1 MAATNSNTD
10 EVLSQSLM
18 KIQSTNYQVDPTV
31 SAYPEDLKMLIVALK
46 RSLLSTAMF
55 RSFPVPMVWLSR
67 AASTASYN
75 HTADVITFNLIN
87 NKRVKLSK
95 NLFVEFLQ
103 IPNNPPFVKPVNS
116 QIIHMFNEMGHQP
129 ELEKISD
136 FRKSGLPCIW
146 NFLFGIFL
154 RCLTGRSV
162 GLDRGRVE
170 VYAMV
175 MGIYYD
181 INVDY
186 ATQLWKEFVKSLEN
200 TNSVKGIS
208 CARYWSLILEKVYEK
223 EAIPIMQDVEVA
235 EFSFYQFPKVV
246 EDDEAIFTRVA
257 RIPDAMLRKVSPT
270 HKVLVRYLRN
280 IDTADQTGVLPDV
293 ATPSKKKKVSKKSV
307 KGSPIVQDEVV
318 PTEKTLSKSKK
329 EILPSKSG
337 VLKQIRKAEVSS
349 KGVTIRSIPAPVSPG
364 KKRQRV
370 EDVAK
375 NMQRTLVKRRKM
387 VIRNESSDEE
397 VVPKTPPVT
406 TMVNV
411 SLPILSTS
419 QISTT
424 ISQTQPLEIVLT
436 KSVTEEVPISDM
448 VVNVSDTGAPI
459 ASTIQTSLPITTL
472 STTSSIFDHALQN
485 PFTTLF
491 PSQSP
496 ENPPPSQQMSDP
508 EVEGGAFG
516 GILDDIPFDSDEEDI
531 PDHMLMTGKQ
541 FKILNQKLKA
551 IIQSQADSGRMSLI
565 SAMEVDVMIKG
576 AEKRIME
583 KVYQTDKNN
592 ELRVKAPGNNFTS
605 AVQDLKAATKE
616 RHILFVQD
624 VKKVREDVNFKIQEL
639 KSELAKDLQDVHTRQ
654 EDLQKQIVEISSQLH
669 KLNNIPVVEDQK
681 AATMEKFDHLIKLV
695 TELKSAVS
703 HSSSSQILTP
713 EFLSLKIN
721 TLEQAIQKALAP
733 LSNFTSLLPKSAPPV
748 FTGVQGGEKSRSKE
762 DEAKTV
768 GKMISTQLVAT
779 LPIPTKPISSTTIT
793 TKTISKGIVIGE
805 NEGGS
810 SSKPQKDVTGKGKG
824 ILYEKSKE
832 ELKADAEAE
841 LERMR
846 QVQSIMRQ
854 RASDPPSM
862 NKGDPAKL
870 YSYET
875 IESKVVGREMYEFE
889 KKPKRSY
896 DIANSDHC
904 QLDFPINEMLF
915 ITTQYKISEKF
926 DNPDDYTH
934 MKIRFHVVLGKNP
947 DEVWSLMKI
956 KKVLT
961 IKNDV
966 LFEDMLQNFRYFV
979 IRADNKQY
987 DFTVA
992 DFPLM
997 NCNDL
1002 IQVALILK
1010 HMEENKLKGSET
1022 DVFKVGFAQ
1031 VKTYIDN
1038 YFDCLALTNDE
1049 LANVLGR
1056 EVKVPWEDTLTPS
1069 ALSKYVVGEICLKPF
1084 GMVFS
1089 GRDTKGKPKKF
1100 LFKASEIERY
1110 NSSQYT
1116 HFIVRM
1122 SNCKK
1127 NNEGDKKDLKKVI
1140 SWYGEVRRTI
1150 HSAIQKLL
1158 S

>member
-18 KIQSTNYQVDPTV
+18 KIQSTNYQVDPKV
-31 SAYPEDLKMLIVALK
+31 SAYPEELKMLIVALK
-46 RSLLSTAMF
+46 RSPLSTTMF
-55 RSFPVPMVWLSR
+55 SSFSVPMVWLSR
-67 AASTASYN
+67 AASTTSYN
-75 HTADVITFNLIN
+75 HTADVITFNLTN
-87 NKRVKLSK
+87 NKWVKLSK
-95 NLFVEFLQ
+95 KVFVEILQ

-136 FRKSGLPCIW
+136 FRNSGLPCIW

-154 RCLTGRSV
+154 RCLTGRSI

-170 VYAMV
+170 VYDMV

-200 TNSVKGIS
+200 TNSEKGIS
-208 CARYWSLILEKVYEK
+208 CARYWSLIMEKVYEK
-223 EAIPIMQDVEVA
+223 EAIPVMIDVEVA
-235 EFSFYQFPKVV
+235 EFSFYQFPKTVQ
-246 EDDEAIFTRVA
+246 DDEAIFSRVA
-257 RIPDAMLRKVSPT
+257 RIPDAMLRK
-270 HKVLVRYLRN
+270 
-280 IDTADQTGVLPDV
+280 TGVLPDV
-293 ATPSKKKKVSKKSV
+293 ATPSKKKKVSKKNA
-307 KGSPIVQDEVV
+307 KGSSSPTVQDEAI
-318 PTEKTLSKSKK
+318 PTEENLSKSKK
-329 EILPSKSG
+329 ELLPSKFG

-349 KGVTIRSIPAPVSPG
+349 KGVTIRSILAPVSPG
-364 KKRQRV
+364 KKRQRA

-387 VIRNESSDEE
+387 VIRNASSDEE
-397 VVPKTPPVT
+397 VVPETPPVT
-406 TMVNV
+406 SMVNV
-411 SLPILSTS
+411 SLSMILTS

-424 ISQTQPLEIVLT
+424 IPQTKPLEIVLP
-436 KSVTEEVPISDM
+436 KSVSEEVPISDT
-448 VVNVSDTGAPI
+448 VVNVSDTGTPILSVAP
-459 ASTIQTSLPITTL
+459 TIQTSLPISLHVTTL
-472 STTSSIFDHALQN
+472 SNTSSIFEHALQN

-496 ENPPPSQQMSDP
+496 ENPQPSQQLSDT

-516 GILDDIPFDSDEEDI
+516 GVLDDIPFDSDEEDI

-541 FKILNQKLKA
+541 FKILNQKLET
-551 IIQSQADSGRMSLI
+551 IIQTQADSGKMSSI
-565 SAMEVDVMIKG
+565 SAMEVDIMIKG
-576 AEKRIME
+576 AEKRIMG
-583 KVYQTDKNN
+583 KIDKLDKNN
-592 ELRVKAPGNNFTS
+592 ELRLKSQGSNFTS

-639 KSELAKDLQDVHTRQ
+639 KSELANHLQDVHTKQ
-654 EDLQKQIVEISSQLH
+654 ADVQKQIVEISSQLQ
-669 KLNNIPVVEDQK
+669 KLNDIPVLEAHK
-681 AATMEKFDHLIKLV
+681 AATTEKFDQLIKLV
-695 TELKSAVS
+695 TELKTAVS
-703 HSSSSQILTP
+703 HSSSPQILTP

-721 TLEQAIQKALAP
+721 TLEQAIQKSLAP
-733 LSNFTSLLPKSAPPV
+733 LTNFTSLLPKSAPPV
-748 FTGVQGGEKSRSKE
+748 YTGVQGGEKSRSKE
-762 DEAKTV
+762 EEAKTV
-768 GKMISTQLVAT
+768 GKVISTQLVAT
-779 LPIPTKPISSTTIT
+779 LPIPMKLISSTTIT
-793 TKTISKGIVIGE
+793 TKTVSKGIVIGG

-810 SSKPQKDVTGKGKG
+810 SSKSQKDVVGRGKG
-824 ILYEKSKE
+824 ILYEKSKD

-841 LERMR
+841 MERMR

-854 RASDPPSM
+854 RASDPPSL
-862 NKGDPAKL
+862 NNGDPAKL

-875 IESKVVGREMYEFE
+875 IESKVVCREMYEFE

-915 ITTQYKISEKF
+915 INAQYKISEKF

-934 MKIRFHVVLGKNP
+934 MKIRFHAVLGKNP

-956 KKVLT
+956 KKVVT
-961 IKNDV
+961 IKKDV
-966 LFEDMLQNFRYFV
+966 LFEEMLQNFRYFV

-992 DFPLM
+992 EFPLM

-1010 HMEENKLKGSET
+1010 HMEENNLKGSET
-1022 DVFKVGFAQ
+1022 DVFKVGFAH
-1031 VKTYIDN
+1031 VKTFIDN
-1038 YFDCLALTNDE
+1038 YFDCLALTDEE

-1056 EVKVPWEDTLTPS
+1056 EVKVPWEETLTQS

-1089 GRDTKGKPKKF
+1089 GRDTKGNPKKF
-1100 LFKASEIERY
+1100 LFKVSEIERY

-1127 NNEGDKKDLKKVI
+1127 NNEGDKKDLKMVI

>member
-1 MAATNSNTD
+1 MAVTNSNTD

-18 KIQSTNYQVDPTV
+18 KIQSTNYQVDPNV
-31 SAYPEDLKMLIVALK
+31 SAYPEELKMLIVALK
-46 RSLLSTAMF
+46 RSPLSTAMF
-55 RSFPVPMVWLSR
+55 RSFPVPMIWLSR

-75 HTADVITFNLIN
+75 HMVDVITFNLIN

-95 NLFVEFLQ
+95 NLFVEFLE

-186 ATQLWKEFVKSLEN
+186 ETQLWKEFVKSLEN
-200 TNSVKGIS
+200 TNSEKGIS

-223 EAIPIMQDVEVA
+223 EAIPVVADVEVA
-235 EFSFYQFPKVV
+235 EFSLYQFPKVV
-246 EDDEAIFTRVA
+246 EDDEAIFTKVA

-280 IDTADQTGVLPDV
+280 IDTADQSGVLPDV
-293 ATPSKKKKVSKKSV
+293 ASPSKKKKGSKKLA
-307 KGSPIVQDEVV
+307 KGSPSPTVQEEEV
-318 PTEKTLSKSKK
+318 KK
-329 EILPSKSG
+329 DVLPSKSG

-364 KKRQRV
+364 KKRQRA

-375 NMQRTLVKRRKM
+375 NMQRTLGKKRKM
-387 VIRNESSDEE
+387 VIRNESSDDE
-397 VVPKTPPVT
+397 VVPETPPISLPIT
-406 TMVNV
+406 TMVTV
-411 SLPILSTS
+411 SLPISQPS
-419 QISTT
+419 QISPI
-424 ISQTQPLEIVLT
+424 ISQTQLLEIALT
-436 KSVTEEVPISDM
+436 KSITEEVPISDT
-448 VVNVSDTGAPI
+448 VVNVSDTGARIPSV
-459 ASTIQTSLPITTL
+459 ATTLPIT
-472 STTSSIFDHALQN
+472 TTSSIFDHALQN

-496 ENPPPSQQMSDP
+496 ENHIPSQQMSDP

-516 GILDDIPFDSDEEDI
+516 GVLDDISFDSDEEEI

-551 IIQSQADSGRMSLI
+551 IIQSQADSGRMSSI
-565 SAMEVDVMIKG
+565 SAMEVDIMIKG
-576 AEKRIME
+576 AEKRILE
-583 KVYQTDKNN
+583 KVDQSDKNN
-592 ELRVKAPGNNFTS
+592 ELQVQAQGNNFTTTLK
-605 AVQDLKAATKE
+605 DLKAANKE
-616 RHILFVQD
+616 RHLLFIQD
-624 VKKVREDVNFKIQEL
+624 VKKVREDVNFKIQEV
-639 KSELAKDLQDVHTRQ
+639 KSDIAKDLQAVNTRQ
-654 EDLQKQIVEISSQLH
+654 EDLHKQVVEISSQLH
-669 KLNNIPVVEDQK
+669 KLNNIPVADDQK
-681 AATMEKFDHLIKLV
+681 AATMEQFDILIKLV

-703 HSSSSQILTP
+703 QSSTSQILTP

-733 LSNFTSLLPKSAPPV
+733 ISNFSSLLPKGAPPV
-748 FTGVQGGEKSRSKE
+748 FTGEQGGEKSRSKE
-762 DEAKTV
+762 VDAKTV
-768 GKMISTQLVAT
+768 GKVISTQLVAT

-793 TKTISKGIVIGE
+793 TKTISKGIVIGG

-810 SSKPQKDVTGKGKG
+810 SSQPQKDVSGKGKG

-832 ELKADAEAE
+832 EIKADAEAE

-915 ITTQYKISEKF
+915 ITAQYKISEKF

-934 MKIRFHVVLGKNP
+934 MKIRFHAILAKNP

-961 IKNDV
+961 IKKDV
-966 LFEDMLQNFRYFV
+966 LFEDMLQNFQYFV
-979 IRADNKQY
+979 IRADDKQY
-987 DFTVA
+987 DFTIA

-1022 DVFKVGFAQ
+1022 DVFKVGFAH

-1038 YFDCLALTNDE
+1038 YFDCLALTDEE

-1056 EVKVPWEDTLTPS
+1056 EVKVPWEDTLTQS
-1069 ALSKYVVGEICLKPF
+1069 ALLKYVVGEICLKPF

-1122 SNCKK
+1122 NNCKK

-1150 HSAIQKLL
+1150 HSAIQMLL

>member
-1 MAATNSNTD
+1 MAVTNSNTD
-10 EVLSQSLM
+10 EFLSQSLM
-18 KIQSTNYQVDPTV
+18 KIQSTNYQVDPKV
-31 SAYPEDLKMLIVALK
+31 SAYPKELKMLIVALK
-46 RSLLSTAMF
+46 RSPLLTAMF
-55 RSFPVPMVWLSR
+55 RSFPVPMIWLSH

-75 HTADVITFNLIN
+75 HTADVITFNLVN

-95 NLFVEFLQ
+95 NLFVEFLE

-129 ELEKISD
+129 ELEKISE
-136 FRKSGLPCIW
+136 FQKSGLPCIW

-200 TNSVKGIS
+200 TNSEKGYHVL
-208 CARYWSLILEKVYEK
+208 A
-223 EAIPIMQDVEVA
+223 DVEVA
-235 EFSFYQFPKVV
+235 EFSLYQFPKVV
-246 EDDEAIFTRVA
+246 EDDEAIFTKVA

-270 HKVLVRYLRN
+270 HKVLVRYLRT
-280 IDTADQTGVLPDV
+280 IDTADQSGVLPDV
-293 ATPSKKKKVSKKSV
+293 ASPSKKKKGSKKLA
-307 KGSPIVQDEVV
+307 KGSPSSNVQKEEVQKDV
-318 PTEKTLSKSKK
+318 
-329 EILPSKSG
+329 LPSKSG

-364 KKRQRV
+364 QKRQRA

-375 NMQRTLVKRRKM
+375 NMQRTLEKKKKL
-387 VIRNESSDEE
+387 VIRNESSDDE
-397 VVPKTPPVT
+397 VVPETPPISLPVT
-406 TMVNV
+406 TMVTV
-411 SLPILSTS
+411 PPPIS
-419 QISTT
+419 QPSQSSPI
-424 ISQTQPLEIVLT
+424 ISQTQLLEIDHT
-436 KSVTEEVPISDM
+436 KSITEEVPISDM
-448 VVNVSDTGAPI
+448 VVNVSNTGAPI
-459 ASTIQTSLPITTL
+459 PSVASTLPITTN
-472 STTSSIFDHALQN
+472 SSIFDHALQN

-491 PSQSP
+491 PSHSP
-496 ENPPPSQQMSDP
+496 ETPIPSQQMSDP

-516 GILDDIPFDSDEEDI
+516 GVLDDISFDYDEEEI

-541 FKILNQKLKA
+541 FKILNQKLKT
-551 IIQSQADSGRMSLI
+551 IIQSQADTGRMSSI
-565 SAMEVDVMIKG
+565 SAMEVDIMIKG
-576 AEKRIME
+576 AEKRILE
-583 KVYQTDKNN
+583 KVDQSDKNN
-592 ELRVKAPGNNFTS
+592 ELRVQAQGNNFTTTL
-605 AVQDLKAATKE
+605 QDLKVANKE
-616 RHILFVQD
+616 RHLLFIQD
-624 VKKVREDVNFKIQEL
+624 VKKVREDVNFKIHEL
-639 KSELAKDLQDVHTRQ
+639 KSDIEKELQAVNTRQ
-654 EDLQKQIVEISSQLH
+654 EDLHKQVVEILSQIH
-669 KLNNIPVVEDQK
+669 KLNNTPVAADQN
-681 AATMEKFDHLIKLV
+681 AATMEKFDILIKLV

-703 HSSSSQILTP
+703 QSSTSQIITP
-713 EFLSLKIN
+713 EYLSLKIN
-721 TLEQAIQKALAP
+721 TLEQVIQKALAP
-733 LSNFTSLLPKSAPPV
+733 ISNFSSLLPKGAPPI

-762 DEAKTV
+762 VDAKTV
-768 GKMISTQLVAT
+768 GKVISTQLVAT
-779 LPIPTKPISSTTIT
+779 IPIPTKPISSTTIT
-793 TKTISKGIVIGE
+793 TKTISKGIVIGG

-810 SSKPQKDVTGKGKG
+810 SSQPQKDVSGKGKG

-832 ELKADAEAE
+832 EVKADAEAE

-896 DIANSDHC
+896 DTANSDHC

-915 ITTQYKISEKF
+915 ITAQYKISEKF

-934 MKIRFHVVLGKNP
+934 MKIRFHDVLVKNP

-961 IKNDV
+961 IKKDV
-966 LFEDMLQNFRYFV
+966 LFENMLQNFRYFV

-987 DFTVA
+987 DFTIA

-1022 DVFKVGFAQ
+1022 DVFKVGFAH
-1031 VKTYIDN
+1031 VKTFIDN
-1038 YFDCLALTNDE
+1038 YFDCLALTDEE

-1056 EVKVPWEDTLTPS
+1056 EVKVPWEDTLTQS

-1122 SNCKK
+1122 NNCKK

-1150 HSAIQKLL
+1150 HSAIQSL
-1158 S
+1158 

>member
-1 MAATNSNTD
+1 MAVTNSNTD
-10 EVLSQSLM
+10 KVLSQSLM
-18 KIQSTNYQVDPTV
+18 KIQSTNYQVDPHV
-31 SAYPEDLKMLIVALK
+31 SAYPEELKMLIVALK

-55 RSFPVPMVWLSR
+55 RSFPVSMIWLSR

-75 HTADVITFNLIN
+75 NTADVITFNLVN

-95 NLFVEFLQ
+95 SLFVEFLE

-116 QIIHMFNEMGHQP
+116 QILHMFNEMGHQP

-175 MGIYYD
+175 MGIYHD

-200 TNSVKGIS
+200 TNSEKGIS

-223 EAIPIMQDVEVA
+223 EAIPAEADVEVA
-235 EFSFYQFPKVV
+235 EFSLYQFPKVV
-246 EDDEAIFTRVA
+246 EDDEAIFTRIA

-280 IDTADQTGVLPDV
+280 IDTDDQTGVLPDV
-293 ATPSKKKKVSKKSV
+293 ASPSKKKKGSKKLA
-307 KGSPIVQDEVV
+307 KGSPSSTVQKEEV
-318 PTEKTLSKSKK
+318 KK
-329 EILPSKSG
+329 DVLPSKSG
-337 VLKQIRKAEVSS
+337 VLKQICKAEVSS

-364 KKRQRV
+364 KKRQRA

-375 NMQRTLVKRRKM
+375 NMQRTLGKKRKL
-387 VIRNESSDEE
+387 VIRNESSDDE
-397 VVPKTPPVT
+397 VVPETPPISLPIT
-406 TMVNV
+406 TMVTV
-411 SLPILSTS
+411 SLPIS
-419 QISTT
+419 QPSQSSPI
-424 ISQTQPLEIVLT
+424 ISQTQLLEIDLT
-436 KSVTEEVPISDM
+436 KSITEAVPISDT

-459 ASTIQTSLPITTL
+459 PSVASTLPIT
-472 STTSSIFDHALQN
+472 TTSSIFDHALQN

-496 ENPPPSQQMSDP
+496 ENPIPSQQMSDP

-516 GILDDIPFDSDEEDI
+516 GVLDDISFDSDEEEI

-541 FKILNQKLKA
+541 FKILNQKLKT
-551 IIQSQADSGRMSLI
+551 IIQSQADSGRMSSI
-565 SAMEVDVMIKG
+565 SAMEVDIMIKG
-576 AEKRIME
+576 AENRILE
-583 KVYQTDKNN
+583 KVDQSDKNN
-592 ELRVKAPGNNFTS
+592 ELRVQAQGNNFTTTLK
-605 AVQDLKAATKE
+605 DLKVANKE
-616 RHILFVQD
+616 RHLLFIQD

-639 KSELAKDLQDVHTRQ
+639 KSDIEKDLQAVNTRQ
-654 EDLQKQIVEISSQLH
+654 EDLHKQVVEILSQLH
-669 KLNNIPVVEDQK
+669 KLNNTPVAADQN
-681 AATMEKFDHLIKLV
+681 AATMEKFDILIKLV
-695 TELKSAVS
+695 MELKSAVS
-703 HSSSSQILTP
+703 QSSSSQIITP

-733 LSNFTSLLPKSAPPV
+733 ISNFSSLLPKGAPPV
-748 FTGVQGGEKSRSKE
+748 FIGVQGGEKSRSKE
-762 DEAKTV
+762 VDAKTV
-768 GKMISTQLVAT
+768 GKVISTQMVAT

-793 TKTISKGIVIGE
+793 TKTISKGIVIGG

-810 SSKPQKDVTGKGKG
+810 SSQPQKDVSGKGKG

-832 ELKADAEAE
+832 EIKADAEAE

-862 NKGDPAKL
+862 NKGDPVKL
-870 YSYET
+870 YSYEM
-875 IESKVVGREMYEFE
+875 IDSKVVGREMYEFE

-915 ITTQYKISEKF
+915 ITAQYKISEKF

-934 MKIRFHVVLGKNP
+934 MKIRFHAVLAKNP

-961 IKNDV
+961 IKKDV

-987 DFTVA
+987 DFTIA

-997 NCNDL
+997 NYNDL

-1022 DVFKVGFAQ
+1022 DVFKVGFAH
-1031 VKTYIDN
+1031 VKTFIDN
-1038 YFDCLALTNDE
+1038 YFDCLALTDEE

-1056 EVKVPWEDTLTPS
+1056 EVKVPWEDTLTQS
-1069 ALSKYVVGEICLKPF
+1069 ALSKYIVGEICLKPF

-1122 SNCKK
+1122 NNCKK

-1150 HSAIQKLL
+1150 HSAIQSL
-1158 S
+1158 

>member
-1 MAATNSNTD
+1 MAVTNSNTD
-10 EVLSQSLM
+10 EALSQSLM
-18 KIQSTNYQVDPTV
+18 KIQSTNYQVDPKV
-31 SAYPEDLKMLIVALK
+31 SAYPEELKMLIVALK
-46 RSLLSTAMF
+46 RSPLSTAMF
-55 RSFPVPMVWLSR
+55 RSFPVPMIWLSH

-75 HTADVITFNLIN
+75 HTADVITFNLVN

-95 NLFVEFLQ
+95 NLFVEFLE

-116 QIIHMFNEMGHQP
+116 KIIHMFNEMGHQP

-200 TNSVKGIS
+200 TNSEKGIS
-208 CARYWSLILEKVYEK
+208 CARYWSLILEKIYEK
-223 EAIPIMQDVEVA
+223 EAIPVEVDVEVA
-235 EFSFYQFPKVV
+235 EFSLYQFLKVV
-246 EDDEAIFTRVA
+246 EDDEAIFIRVA

-280 IDTADQTGVLPDV
+280 IDTTDQSGVLPDV
-293 ATPSKKKKVSKKSV
+293 ASPSKKKKGSKKPV
-307 KGSPIVQDEVV
+307 KGSPSPTVQKEEV
-318 PTEKTLSKSKK
+318 KK
-329 EILPSKSG
+329 AVLPSKSG

-349 KGVTIRSIPAPVSPG
+349 KGVTIRNIPAPVSPG
-364 KKRQRV
+364 QKRQRA

-375 NMQRTLVKRRKM
+375 NMQRTLVKKRKM
-387 VIRNESSDEE
+387 VIHNESSDEE
-397 VVPKTPPVT
+397 VVPETPPISLPIT
-406 TMVNV
+406 TMVTV
-411 SLPILSTS
+411 PLPISQPS
-419 QISTT
+419 QISPP
-424 ISQTQPLEIVLT
+424 ISQTQLLEIDLT
-436 KSVTEEVPISDM
+436 KSIHEEVPISDT

-459 ASTIQTSLPITTL
+459 PSSATTLPITT
-472 STTSSIFDHALQN
+472 TTSIFDHALQN

-496 ENPPPSQQMSDP
+496 ENPIPSQQMSDP
-508 EVEGGAFG
+508 EVEGDAFG
-516 GILDDIPFDSDEEDI
+516 GILDDISFDSDEEEI

-541 FKILNQKLKA
+541 FKILNQKLKT
-551 IIQSQADSGRMSLI
+551 IIQSQADSGRMSSI
-565 SAMEVDVMIKG
+565 SAMEVDIMIKG
-576 AEKRIME
+576 AEKHILE
-583 KVYQTDKNN
+583 KVDQSDKNN
-592 ELRVKAPGNNFTS
+592 ELRVQAQGNNFTTTLK
-605 AVQDLKAATKE
+605 DLKAANKE
-616 RHILFVQD
+616 RHLLFIQD

-639 KSELAKDLQDVHTRQ
+639 KSDIAKDLQAVNTRQ
-654 EDLQKQIVEISSQLH
+654 EDLHKQVAEISSQLH
-669 KLNNIPVVEDQK
+669 NLNNIPVADDQK
-681 AATMEKFDHLIKLV
+681 AATMEKFDILIKLV
-695 TELKSAVS
+695 TELKSAVLQ
-703 HSSSSQILTP
+703 SSTSQILTP
-713 EFLSLKIN
+713 KFLSLKIN

-733 LSNFTSLLPKSAPPV
+733 ISNFSSLLPTGAPPV
-748 FTGVQGGEKSRSKE
+748 FTGAQGGEKSRSKE
-762 DEAKTV
+762 VDAKSV
-768 GKMISTQLVAT
+768 GKVISTQLVAT

-793 TKTISKGIVIGE
+793 TKTISKGIVIGG

-810 SSKPQKDVTGKGKG
+810 SSQPQKDVLGKGKG

-832 ELKADAEAE
+832 EIKADAEAE

-854 RASDPPSM
+854 RAGDPPSI

-875 IESKVVGREMYEFE
+875 IESKVVAREMYEFE

-904 QLDFPINEMLF
+904 QLDFPINEMMF

-934 MKIRFHVVLGKNP
+934 MKIRFHVVLAKNP

-961 IKNDV
+961 IKKDV
-966 LFEDMLQNFRYFV
+966 LFEDMLQNFRYYV
-979 IRADNKQY
+979 IKADNKQY
-987 DFTVA
+987 DFTIV

-1022 DVFKVGFAQ
+1022 DVFKVGFAH

-1038 YFDCLALTNDE
+1038 YFDCLALTDEE

-1056 EVKVPWEDTLTPS
+1056 EVKVPWEDTLSQS

-1122 SNCKK
+1122 NNCKK

-1150 HSAIQKLL
+1150 HSAIQMLL
-1158 S
+1158 G

>member
-1 MAATNSNTD
+1 MAATQSNTD

-18 KIQSTNYQVDPTV
+18 KIQSTNYQVDPNV
-31 SAYPEDLKMLIVALK
+31 SSYPEELKMLIVALK
-46 RSLLSTAMF
+46 RSPLSTSMF
-55 RSFPVPMVWLSR
+55 SSFSVPMIWLSLE
-67 AASTASYN
+67 ASTASYN
-75 HTADVITFNLIN
+75 HTADVITFNLTK
-87 NKRVKLSK
+87 NKWVKLSK
-95 NLFVEFLQ
+95 KMFVEILQ

-116 QIIHMFNEMGHQP
+116 QIFHMFNEKGHQP
-129 ELEKISD
+129 ELEKINE
-136 FRKSGLPCIW
+136 FRKSGLSCIW

-162 GLDRGRVE
+162 GLDRGRME

-186 ATQLWKEFVKSLEN
+186 ATQLWKEFVKSPEN
-200 TNSVKGIS
+200 TNSEKGIS

-223 EAIPIMQDVEVA
+223 ESIPVMEDAEVA
-235 EFSFYQFPKVV
+235 EFSLYQFPKTV
-246 EDDEAIFTRVA
+246 EDDETVFTHVA
-257 RIPDAMLRKVSPT
+257 RIPDAMLRKVSQT
-270 HKVLVRYLRN
+270 HKVLVRYLRTV
-280 IDTADQTGVLPDV
+280 DPSEQTGVLLDV
-293 ATPSKKKKVSKKSV
+293 ATPSKKKKISKKDA
-307 KGSPIVQDEVV
+307 KGSSSPKVQDDAIQ
-318 PTEKTLSKSKK
+318 TEETSSKSKK
-329 EILPSKSG
+329 EIIPSKSG
-337 VLKQIRKAEVSS
+337 VLKKIRKAEVSS
-349 KGVTIRSIPAPVSPG
+349 KGVTIRSILAPVSPG
-364 KKRQRV
+364 KKRQRA

-387 VIRNESSDEE
+387 VIHNESSDEE
-397 VVPKTPPVT
+397 IVPENPPVT
-406 TMVNV
+406 SMVNV
-411 SLPILSTS
+411 FLPIIHTS

-424 ISQTQPLEIVLT
+424 LPQTKPLEIVPT
-436 KSVTEEVPISDM
+436 KSVSEEVPISDT

-459 ASTIQTSLPITTL
+459 LSVATTIPISLPISLPVVSIPVTTL

-496 ENPPPSQQMSDP
+496 ENPQSSQPISDN
-508 EVEGGAFG
+508 EAEGGAFG
-516 GILDDIPFDSDEEDI
+516 GILEDIHFDSEEEDI

-541 FKILNQKLKA
+541 FKILNQKLNA
-551 IIQSQADSGRMSLI
+551 IIQSQADSGRMSSI
-565 SAMEVDVMIKG
+565 SVMEVDVMIKG

-583 KVYQTDKNN
+583 KVDQSEKNN
-592 ELRVKAPGNNFTS
+592 ELRIQAQGSNFSS
-605 AVQDLKAATKE
+605 AVKDLKAVAKE
-616 RHILFVQD
+616 RHVLFVQD
-624 VKKVREDVNFKIQEL
+624 VKKVREDVNFKLQEL
-639 KSELAKDLQDVHTRQ
+639 KSEI
-654 EDLQKQIVEISSQLH
+654 IVEVSSKVQKFADVRNSEATTEETKEKLAQL
-669 KLNNIPVVEDQK
+669 
-681 AATMEKFDHLIKLV
+681 FKLV
-695 TELKSAVS
+695 SELKMMVS
-703 HSSSSQILTP
+703 QSSTTQILTP
-713 EFLSLKIN
+713 KFLTLKIN

-733 LSNFTSLLPKSAPPV
+733 LANFTSLLPRSAPPV
-748 FTGVQGGEKSRSKE
+748 FTGVQGGEKRLSKE
-762 DEAKTV
+762 EDAKTV
-768 GKMISTQLVAT
+768 GKVISTQLITT
-779 LPIPTKPISSTTIT
+779 LPIITKPISSTRVT
-793 TKTISKGIVIGE
+793 TKTIAKGIVIGE
-805 NEGGS
+805 KDGGS
-810 SSKPQKDVTGKGKG
+810 SLKPQTDTVGKGKG

-832 ELKADAEAE
+832 EKKAEAEAE

-862 NKGDPAKL
+862 NKGDPTKL

-896 DIANSDHC
+896 DIANSDNC

-915 ITTQYKISEKF
+915 ITAQYKISEKF

-934 MKIRFHVVLGKNP
+934 MKIRFHAVLGKNP
-947 DEVWSLMKI
+947 DEVWSLLKI

-961 IKNDV
+961 IKKDV

-979 IRADNKQY
+979 IRVDNKQY
-987 DFTVA
+987 DFTIA

-1010 HMEENKLKGSET
+1010 HMEENNLKGSET
-1022 DVFKVGFAQ
+1022 EVFKVGFAH
-1031 VKTYIDN
+1031 VKTFIDN
-1038 YFDCLALTNDE
+1038 YFDCLALTDDE

-1056 EVKVPWEDTLTPS
+1056 EVKVPWEETLSQS

-1100 LFKASEIERY
+1100 LFKVSEIERH
-1110 NSSQYT
+1110 NSSQ
-1116 HFIVRM
+1116 
-1122 SNCKK
+1122 
-1127 NNEGDKKDLKKVI
+1127 
-1140 SWYGEVRRTI
+1140 
-1150 HSAIQKLL
+1150 
-1158 S
+1158 

>member
-1 MAATNSNTD
+1 MAATQSNTD

-18 KIQSTNYQVDPTV
+18 KIQSTNYQVDPNV
-31 SAYPEDLKMLIVALK
+31 SSYPEGLKMLIVALK
-46 RSLLSTAMF
+46 RSPLSTAMF
-55 RSFPVPMVWLSR
+55 SSFSVPMIWLSL

-75 HTADVITFNLIN
+75 HTTDVITFNLIN

-95 NLFVEFLQ
+95 KMFVEFLQ

-162 GLDRGRVE
+162 GLFRGQME
-170 VYAMV
+170 VYTMV

-200 TNSVKGIS
+200 TNSEKGIS
-208 CARYWSLILEKVYEK
+208 CARYWSLILEKVYKK
-223 EAIPIMQDVEVA
+223 ESIPVMEDVEVA
-235 EFSFYQFPKVV
+235 EFSLYQFPKAV
-246 EDDEAIFTRVA
+246 EDDEAIFTHVA
-257 RIPDAMLRKVSPT
+257 RIADAMLRKVSQT
-270 HKVLVRYLRN
+270 HKVLVRYLRT
-280 IDTADQTGVLPDV
+280 IDQSEQTRVLLDV
-293 ATPSKKKKVSKKSV
+293 AAPSKKKKLIKKDV
-307 KGSPIVQDEVV
+307 
-318 PTEKTLSKSKK
+318 K
-329 EILPSKSG
+329 EIIPSKSG
-337 VLKQIRKAEVSS
+337 VLKKIRKAEVSS
-349 KGVTIRSIPAPVSPG
+349 KGVTIRSIPAPISPG
-364 KKRQRV
+364 KKRQRA
-370 EDVAK
+370 EDVSK

-397 VVPKTPPVT
+397 IVPETPPVPST
-406 TMVNV
+406 VNV
-411 SLPILSTS
+411 SLPIIPTS

-424 ISQTQPLEIVLT
+424 LPLTKPLEIVTT
-436 KSVTEEVPISDM
+436 KSVSEEVPISDT
-448 VVNVSDTGAPI
+448 VVNVSDTRAPI
-459 ASTIQTSLPITTL
+459 LT
-472 STTSSIFDHALQN
+472 
-485 PFTTLF
+485 
-491 PSQSP
+491 
-496 ENPPPSQQMSDP
+496 
-508 EVEGGAFG
+508 EGGEFG
-516 GILDDIPFDSDEEDI
+516 GIIEDIHFDSEEEDI

-541 FKILNQKLKA
+541 FKILNQKLNA
-551 IIQSQADSGRMSLI
+551 IIQSQVDSGRMSSI

-576 AEKRIME
+576 DEKRIME
-583 KVYQTDKNN
+583 KVDQSDKNN
-592 ELRVKAPGNNFTS
+592 ELRIQAQGSNFSLEVK
-605 AVQDLKAATKE
+605 DLKAVAKE
-616 RHILFVQD
+616 RHVLFVQD
-624 VKKVREDVNFKIQEL
+624 VKKVREDVNYKLQEVQKFLDVPILEAHNEETKEKLDQLTKLVSEL
-639 KSELAKDLQDVHTRQ
+639 KMVVSQ
-654 EDLQKQIVEISSQLH
+654 SS
-669 KLNNIPVVEDQK
+669 
-681 AATMEKFDHLIKLV
+681 T
-695 TELKSAVS
+695 T
-703 HSSSSQILTP
+703 QILTP

-721 TLEQAIQKALAP
+721 TLDQPIQKALAP
-733 LSNFTSLLPKSAPPV
+733 LANFTSLLPRSAPPA
-748 FTGVQGGEKSRSKE
+748 FTGVQGGEKRLSKE
-762 DEAKTV
+762 EDAKTV
-768 GKMISTQLVAT
+768 GKVISTQLIT
-779 LPIPTKPISSTTIT
+779 TIPILTKPISSTTVT
-793 TKTISKGIVIGE
+793 TKTIAKGIVIGE
-805 NEGGS
+805 KEGGS
-810 SSKPQKDVTGKGKG
+810 SSKPQTDMVGKGKG

-832 ELKADAEAE
+832 EKKVEAEAE

-854 RASDPPSM
+854 RASDPPTM
-862 NKGDPAKL
+862 NKGDHAKL

-889 KKPKRSY
+889 KKPKRSC
-896 DIANSDHC
+896 DIANSDNC

-915 ITTQYKISEKF
+915 ITAQYKISEKF
-926 DNPDDYTH
+926 DNHDDYIH

-961 IKNDV
+961 IKKDV

-1002 IQVALILK
+1002 IQVAMILK
-1010 HMEENKLKGSET
+1010 HMEENNLKGSET
-1022 DVFKVGFAQ
+1022 EVFKIGFAH
-1031 VKTYIDN
+1031 VKTFIDN
-1038 YFDCLALTNDE
+1038 YFDCLALTDEE

-1056 EVKVPWEDTLTPS
+1056 EVNVPWEETLSQS

-1100 LFKASEIERY
+1100 LFKVSEIERY

-1122 SNCKK
+1122 NNCKK

-1140 SWYGEVRRTI
+1140 SWYGEVRKTI
-1150 HSAIQKLL
+1150 HSAVQKLMV
-1158 S
+1158 

>member
-1 MAATNSNTD
+1 MAVTNSNTD

-18 KIQSTNYQVDPTV
+18 KIQSTNYQVDPKV
-31 SAYPEDLKMLIVALK
+31 SAYPEELKMLIVALK
-46 RSLLSTAMF
+46 RSPLSTAMF
-55 RSFPVPMVWLSR
+55 RSFPVPMIWLSH

-75 HTADVITFNLIN
+75 HTADVITFNLVN

-95 NLFVEFLQ
+95 NLFVEFLE

-116 QIIHMFNEMGHQP
+116 QIIHMFNEIGHQP

-186 ATQLWKEFVKSLEN
+186 ATQPWKEFVKSLEN
-200 TNSVKGIS
+200 TNSEKGIS
-208 CARYWSLILEKVYEK
+208 CARYWSLILEKVYVK
-223 EAIPIMQDVEVA
+223 EAITAEADVAAA
-235 EFSFYQFPKVV
+235 EFSLYQFPKVV

-270 HKVLVRYLRN
+270 HKVLVRYLRT
-280 IDTADQTGVLPDV
+280 IDTADQSGVLPDV
-293 ATPSKKKKVSKKSV
+293 ASPSKKKKGSKKST
-307 KGSPIVQDEVV
+307 KGSPSTTFQKEDVQKDV
-318 PTEKTLSKSKK
+318 
-329 EILPSKSG
+329 LPSKSG

-364 KKRQRV
+364 QKRQRA

-375 NMQRTLVKRRKM
+375 NMKRTLGKKRKM
-387 VIRNESSDEE
+387 VIHNESSDDE
-397 VVPKTPPVT
+397 VVPETPPISLPIT
-406 TMVNV
+406 TMVTV
-411 SLPILSTS
+411 PLPISQPS
-419 QISTT
+419 QIPPPISQPSQSSPI
-424 ISQTQPLEIVLT
+424 ISQTQLLEIDLT
-436 KSVTEEVPISDM
+436 KSITEEVPISDT

-459 ASTIQTSLPITTL
+459 PSVASTLPII
-472 STTSSIFDHALQN
+472 TTSSIFDHALQN

-491 PSQSP
+491 PSPSP
-496 ENPPPSQQMSDP
+496 ENPIPSQQMSDP

-516 GILDDIPFDSDEEDI
+516 GVLDDISFDSEEEEI

-541 FKILNQKLKA
+541 FKILNQKLKT
-551 IIQSQADSGRMSLI
+551 IIQSQADSGRMSSI
-565 SAMEVDVMIKG
+565 SAMEVDIMIKG
-576 AEKRIME
+576 AEKRILE
-583 KVYQTDKNN
+583 KVDQSDKNN
-592 ELRVKAPGNNFTS
+592 ELRVQAQGNNFTTTLK
-605 AVQDLKAATKE
+605 DLKAANKE
-616 RHILFVQD
+616 RHLLFIQD
-624 VKKVREDVNFKIQEL
+624 VKKVCEDVNFKIQEL
-639 KSELAKDLQDVHTRQ
+639 KSDIEKDLQAVNTRQ
-654 EDLQKQIVEISSQLH
+654 EDLHKHVVEILSQLH
-669 KLNNIPVVEDQK
+669 KLNNIPVVADQN
-681 AATMEKFDHLIKLV
+681 AATMEKFDILIKLV

-703 HSSSSQILTP
+703 QSSTSQIITP

-733 LSNFTSLLPKSAPPV
+733 ISNFSSLLPKGAPPV
-748 FTGVQGGEKSRSKE
+748 FTGVQGERRVEVKKLMRKQWGRSFRLNWLQ
-762 DEAKTV
+762 
-768 GKMISTQLVAT
+768 IFQS
-779 LPIPTKPISSTTIT
+779 
-793 TKTISKGIVIGE
+793 GIVIGE

-810 SSKPQKDVTGKGKG
+810 SSQPQKDVSGKGKG

-832 ELKADAEAE
+832 ELKVDAEAE

-889 KKPKRSY
+889 KKPKQSY

-915 ITTQYKISEKF
+915 ITAQYKISEKF

-934 MKIRFHVVLGKNP
+934 MKIRFQAVLAKNP

-961 IKNDV
+961 IKKDV

-987 DFTVA
+987 DFTIA

-1010 HMEENKLKGSET
+1010 NMEENKLKGSET
-1022 DVFKVGFAQ
+1022 DVFKVGFVH

-1038 YFDCLALTNDE
+1038 YFDCLALTDEE

-1056 EVKVPWEDTLTPS
+1056 EVKVPWEDTLTQS

-1122 SNCKK
+1122 NNCKK
-1127 NNEGDKKDLKKVI
+1127 NTEGDKKDLKKVI
-1140 SWYGEVRRTI
+1140 SWYGEVR
-1150 HSAIQKLL
+1150 
-1158 S
+1158 

>member
-1 MAATNSNTD
+1 
-10 EVLSQSLM
+10 
-18 KIQSTNYQVDPTV
+18 
-31 SAYPEDLKMLIVALK
+31 
-46 RSLLSTAMF
+46 MF
-55 RSFPVPMVWLSR
+55 RFFPVPMIWLSH

-75 HTADVITFNLIN
+75 HTADVITFNLVN

-95 NLFVEFLQ
+95 NLFVEFLE

-200 TNSVKGIS
+200 TNSEKGIS
-208 CARYWSLILEKVYEK
+208 CARYWSLILEKEYKK
-223 EAIPIMQDVEVA
+223 EAITAEADVVVA
-235 EFSFYQFPKVV
+235 EFSLYQFPKVV

-270 HKVLVRYLRN
+270 HKVLVRYLRT
-280 IDTADQTGVLPDV
+280 IDTADKSGVLPDV
-293 ATPSKKKKVSKKSV
+293 ASPSKKKKGSKKSA
-307 KGSPIVQDEVV
+307 KGSPSPTVQ
-318 PTEKTLSKSKK
+318 K
-329 EILPSKSG
+329 EDVQKDVLPSKSG

-364 KKRQRV
+364 QKRQRA

-375 NMQRTLVKRRKM
+375 NMKRTLGKKRKM
-387 VIRNESSDEE
+387 VIHNESSDDE
-397 VVPKTPPVT
+397 VVPETPPISLPIT
-406 TMVNV
+406 TMVTV
-411 SLPILSTS
+411 PLPISQPS
-419 QISTT
+419 QISPPISQPSQSSLI
-424 ISQTQPLEIVLT
+424 ISQTQLLEIDLT
-436 KSVTEEVPISDM
+436 KSITEEVPISDT

-459 ASTIQTSLPITTL
+459 PSVASTLPII
-472 STTSSIFDHALQN
+472 TTSSIFDHALQN

-496 ENPPPSQQMSDP
+496 ENPIPSQQMSDP

-516 GILDDIPFDSDEEDI
+516 GVLDDISFDSEEEEI

-541 FKILNQKLKA
+541 FKILNQKLKT
-551 IIQSQADSGRMSLI
+551 IIQSQADSGRMSSI
-565 SAMEVDVMIKG
+565 SAMEVDIMIKG
-576 AEKRIME
+576 AEKRILE
-583 KVYQTDKNN
+583 KVDQSDKNN
-592 ELRVKAPGNNFTS
+592 ELRVQTQGNNFTTTLK
-605 AVQDLKAATKE
+605 DLKAANKE
-616 RHILFVQD
+616 RHLLFIQD

-639 KSELAKDLQDVHTRQ
+639 KSDIEKDLQAVNTRQ
-654 EDLQKQIVEISSQLH
+654 EDLHKQVVEILSQIH
-669 KLNNIPVVEDQK
+669 KLNNIPVAADQNV
-681 AATMEKFDHLIKLV
+681 ATMEKFDILIKLV

-703 HSSSSQILTP
+703 QSSTSQIITP

-733 LSNFTSLLPKSAPPV
+733 ISNFSSLLPKGAPPV

-762 DEAKTV
+762 VDAKTV
-768 GKMISTQLVAT
+768 GKVISTQLVAT
-779 LPIPTKPISSTTIT
+779 IPIPTKPISSTTIT
-793 TKTISKGIVIGE
+793 TKTISKGIVIGG

-810 SSKPQKDVTGKGKG
+810 SSQPQKDVSGKGKG

-832 ELKADAEAE
+832 ELKVDAEAE

-915 ITTQYKISEKF
+915 ITAQYKISEKF

-934 MKIRFHVVLGKNP
+934 MKIRFHVVLAKNP

-961 IKNDV
+961 IKKDV
-966 LFEDMLQNFRYFV
+966 MFEDMLLNFRYFV

-987 DFTVA
+987 DFTID

-1010 HMEENKLKGSET
+1010 NMEENKLKGSET
-1022 DVFKVGFAQ
+1022 DVFKVGFAH

-1038 YFDCLALTNDE
+1038 YFDCLALTDEE

-1056 EVKVPWEDTLTPS
+1056 EVKVPWEDTLTQS
-1069 ALSKYVVGEICLKPF
+1069 TLSKYVVGEICLKPF

-1122 SNCKK
+1122 NNCKK
-1127 NNEGDKKDLKKVI
+1127 NTKGDKKDLKKVI
-1140 SWYGEVRRTI
+1140 SWYGEV
-1150 HSAIQKLL
+1150 
-1158 S
+1158 

>member
-1 MAATNSNTD
+1 
-10 EVLSQSLM
+10 
-18 KIQSTNYQVDPTV
+18 
-31 SAYPEDLKMLIVALK
+31 
-46 RSLLSTAMF
+46 MF
-55 RSFPVPMVWLSR
+55 SSFSVPMVWLSR

-75 HTADVITFNLIN
+75 HTTDVITFNLTN

-95 NLFVEFLQ
+95 NLFVEILK

-162 GLDRGRVE
+162 GLDRRRVE

-186 ATQLWKEFVKSLEN
+186 ATQMWKEFVKSLEN
-200 TNSVKGIS
+200 TNSEKGIS

-223 EAIPIMQDVEVA
+223 EAIPVMTDVEVA
-235 EFSFYQFPKVV
+235 EFSFYQFPKIV
-246 EDDEAIFTRVA
+246 EDDEAIFSRVA
-257 RIPDAMLRKVSPT
+257 RIPDVMLRKVSPT

-280 IDTADQTGVLPDV
+280 IDTADHTGVLPDV
-293 ATPSKKKKVSKKSV
+293 ATPSKKKKVSKKNA
-307 KGSPIVQDEVV
+307 KGSSSPTVQDEAI
-318 PTEKTLSKSKK
+318 PTEETLSKSKK
-329 EILPSKSG
+329 ELLPSKSG

-364 KKRQRV
+364 KKRQRA
-370 EDVAK
+370 EDVVK

-387 VIRNESSDEE
+387 VIHNESSDEE
-397 VVPKTPPVT
+397 VVPETPPVT
-406 TMVNV
+406 SMINV
-411 SLPILSTS
+411 SLPIIHSS

-424 ISQTQPLEIVLT
+424 ITQTKPLEIVLT
-436 KSVTEEVPISDM
+436 KSVSEEVPISDM
-448 VVNVSDTGAPI
+448 VVNVSDTGEPILSVAP
-459 ASTIQTSLPITTL
+459 TIQTSLPISLPVTTL

-496 ENPPPSQQMSDP
+496 ENPQPSQQLSDT
-508 EVEGGAFG
+508 EVEGGVFG

-541 FKILNQKLKA
+541 FKILNQKLKT
-551 IIQSQADSGRMSLI
+551 IIQTQADSGRMSSI

-576 AEKRIME
+576 AEKQIME
-583 KVYQTDKNN
+583 KIDQSNKNN
-592 ELRVKAPGNNFTS
+592 ELRLKAQGSNFTS

-616 RHILFVQD
+616 HHILFVQD

-639 KSELAKDLQDVHTRQ
+639 KSELAKDLQDVHTKQ
-654 EDLQKQIVEISSQLH
+654 EDVQKQIVEISSQLQ
-669 KLNNIPVVEDQK
+669 KLNDIPVLEAHK
-681 AATMEKFDHLIKLV
+681 AATTEKFDQLIKLV
-695 TELKSAVS
+695 TELKTAVS
-703 HSSSSQILTP
+703 HSSSSQILTL
-713 EFLSLKIN
+713 EFLSLKIS
-721 TLEQAIQKALAP
+721 TLEQATQKALAP
-733 LSNFTSLLPKSAPPV
+733 LMNFTSLLPKSAPPV
-748 FTGVQGGEKSRSKE
+748 YTGVQGGEKSRSKK
-762 DEAKTV
+762 EAKIV
-768 GKMISTQLVAT
+768 GKVISTQLVAT

-793 TKTISKGIVIGE
+793 TKTVSKGIVIGE

-810 SSKPQKDVTGKGKG
+810 SSKPQKDVVGKGKG

-896 DIANSDHC
+896 DIVNSNHC

-915 ITTQYKISEKF
+915 ITAQYKISEKF

-934 MKIRFHVVLGKNP
+934 MKIRFHAVLGKNP

-961 IKNDV
+961 IKKDV

-1010 HMEENKLKGSET
+1010 HMEENNLKGSET
-1022 DVFKVGFAQ
+1022 DVFKVGFAH
-1031 VKTYIDN
+1031 VKTFIDN
-1038 YFDCLALTNDE
+1038 YFDCLALTDEE

-1056 EVKVPWEDTLTPS
+1056 EVKVPWEDTLTQS

-1100 LFKASEIERY
+1100 LFKVSEIERY

-1122 SNCKK
+1122 NNCKK
-1127 NNEGDKKDLKKVI
+1127 NNEGDKKDLKKLI

>member
-1 MAATNSNTD
+1 MAVTNSNTD

-18 KIQSTNYQVDPTV
+18 KIQSTNYQVDPNV
-31 SAYPEDLKMLIVALK
+31 SAYPEELKMLIVALK
-46 RSLLSTAMF
+46 RSPLSTAMF
-55 RSFPVPMVWLSR
+55 RSIPVPMIWLSR

-75 HTADVITFNLIN
+75 HTADVITFNLVN

-95 NLFVEFLQ
+95 NLFVEFLE

-136 FRKSGLPCIW
+136 FRKLGLPCIW

-170 VYAMV
+170 VYSMV

-200 TNSVKGIS
+200 TNSEKGIS
-208 CARYWSLILEKVYEK
+208 CARYWSLILEEVYEK
-223 EAIPIMQDVEVA
+223 EAITIVADVEVA
-235 EFSFYQFPKVV
+235 EFSLYQFPKVV

-280 IDTADQTGVLPDV
+280 IDTADQSGVLPEV
-293 ATPSKKKKVSKKSV
+293 ASLSKKKKGSKKPA
-307 KGSPIVQDEVV
+307 KGSSSPTIQEEVV
-318 PTEKTLSKSKK
+318 KK
-329 EILPSKSG
+329 YVLPSKSG

-364 KKRQRV
+364 KKRQRA

-375 NMQRTLVKRRKM
+375 NMQRTLGKKRKM

-397 VVPKTPPVT
+397 VVLETPPVT
-406 TMVNV
+406 TMVTV
-411 SLPILSTS
+411 SLPIS
-419 QISTT
+419 QPSHISTT
-424 ISQTQPLEIVLT
+424 ISQTQPLEIALT
-436 KSVTEEVPISDM
+436 KSITEEVPISDT

-459 ASTIQTSLPITTL
+459 PSVASTLPIT
-472 STTSSIFDHALQN
+472 TTSSIFDHALQN

-508 EVEGGAFG
+508 EIEGGAFG
-516 GILDDIPFDSDEEDI
+516 GVLDDISFDSNEEDI
-531 PDHMLMTGKQ
+531 PDHMLMTGNQ

-551 IIQSQADSGRMSLI
+551 IIQSQADSGRMSSI
-565 SAMEVDVMIKG
+565 SAMEVNVMIKG

-583 KVYQTDKNN
+583 K
-592 ELRVKAPGNNFTS
+592 NFTTTLK
-605 AVQDLKAATKE
+605 DLKAATKE
-616 RHILFVQD
+616 RHLLFIQD

-639 KSELAKDLQDVHTRQ
+639 KSDLAKDLQAVNTRQ
-654 EDLQKQIVEISSQLH
+654 EDLHKQVVEILSQLH
-669 KLNNIPVVEDQK
+669 KLNNIPVADDQK
-681 AATMEKFDHLIKLV
+681 VATMEKFDLLIKLV

-703 HSSSSQILTP
+703 QSSTSQILTP
-713 EFLSLKIN
+713 KFLSLKIN

-733 LSNFTSLLPKSAPPV
+733 ISNFSSLLPKGAPPV
-748 FTGVQGGEKSRSKE
+748 ISGAQGGEKSRSKE
-762 DEAKTV
+762 ADAKTV
-768 GKMISTQLVAT
+768 GKVISTQLVAT

-793 TKTISKGIVIGE
+793 TKTISKGIVIGG

-810 SSKPQKDVTGKGKG
+810 SSQPQNDVSGKGKG

-832 ELKADAEAE
+832 EIKADAEAE

-915 ITTQYKISEKF
+915 ITAQYKISEKF

-934 MKIRFHVVLGKNP
+934 MKIRFHVVLAKNP

-961 IKNDV
+961 IKKDV
-966 LFEDMLQNFRYFV
+966 MFEDMLQNFRYFV

-987 DFTVA
+987 DFTIA

-1010 HMEENKLKGSET
+1010 HMEENKLKGSEA
-1022 DVFKVGFAQ
+1022 DVFKVGFAY

-1038 YFDCLALTNDE
+1038 YFECLARTDEE

-1056 EVKVPWEDTLTPS
+1056 EVKVPWEDTLTQS

-1122 SNCKK
+1122 NNCKK